1 MSDRI
6 VRILLPVVV
15 LLVAVQVMTGILL
28 AMHYVPS
35 EQPARTPSGLP
46 GTIVHADRVL
56 VWRASPEAWPDTLAL
71 PGDHVLVP
79 AERADVVPSEAGA
92 SVALTI
98 RHQVPGGA
106 TFRTVHHVVTPV
118 LVVAAFLLVIVW
130 MFGKGA
136 FQGAWRWNAVLASLV
151 LAMAAAYSGRLLPD
165 DVYAAT
171 SRAVVGHAME
181 EAPFGA
187 ILSVGLGLA
196 GTLATSY
203 AMHTLVLPLFLS
215 VMLCLLLRSATPSW
229 RAALVIVTVMTAAAA
244 LMPVSWMTPRDV
256 LHGAN
261 AGYEGGPWWIFVPFE
276 VLEDAVGAEL
286 GGYLVIVLA
295 ALLLSLPFRKRAGA

>member
-6 VRILLPVVV
+6 VRILLPVVG
-15 LLVAVQVMTGILL
+15 LLVAVQIVTGILL

-35 EQPARTPSGLP
+35 EQPALTSSGLP
-46 GTIVHADRVL
+46 GTIMHADRVL
-56 VWRASPEAWPDTLAL
+56 IWRASPEAWPDTLAM
-71 PGDHVLVP
+71 PGDHVLIP
-79 AERADVVPSEAGA
+79 AGRTAVVPSQAGA

-98 RHQVPGGA
+98 GHQVPGGA
-106 TFRTVHHVVTPV
+106 VLRTIHHAVTPI

-136 FQGAWRWNAVLASLV
+136 FHGVWRWYAVLAILV

-203 AMHTLVLPLFLS
+203 AMHALVIPLCLS
-215 VMLCLLLRSATPSW
+215 IVLCLLLRSAVPSW
-229 RAALVIVTVMTAAAA
+229 RPALVIVGITTLGAA
-244 LMPVSWMTPRDV
+244 LMPMSWMVPRDV

-261 AGYEGGPWWIFVPFE
+261 GGYEGGPWWIFVPFE
-276 VLEDAVGAEL
+276 VLEDVAGAEL
-286 GGYLVIVLA
+286 GGYLVMILT

>member
-6 VRILLPVVV
+6 VRILMPVVV
-15 LLVAVQVMTGILL
+15 LLVAVQIVTGILL

-35 EQPARTPSGLP
+35 EQPALTSSGLP

-56 VWRASPEAWPDTLAL
+56 IWRASPEAWPDTLAM
-71 PGDHVLVP
+71 PGDHALVP
-79 AERADVVPSEAGA
+79 AERTAVVPSQAGA

-98 RHQVPGGA
+98 HHQVPGGA
-106 TFRTVHHVVTPV
+106 VLRTVHHVVTPI
-118 LVVAAFLLVIVW
+118 LVVAAFLLVIAW
-130 MFGKGA
+130 MFGKGV
-136 FQGAWRWNAVLASLV
+136 FDGAWRWYAVLASLV

-181 EAPFGA
+181 EAPFGS

-203 AMHTLVLPLFLS
+203 AMHALVIPLFLS
-215 VMLCLLLRSATPSW
+215 VILCLLLRSAVPSW
-229 RAALVIVTVMTAAAA
+229 RPAFVIVVVLTLVAA
-244 LMPVSWMTPRDV
+244 LMPVSWMIPRDV

-276 VLEDAVGAEL
+276 VLEDVAGAEL
-286 GGYLVIVLA
+286 GGYLVIVVA